1 MRRAT
6 KSSDCKLQGLT
17 PIRVNQVTD
26 PLSRA
31 VNFEYN
37 GGNQITKLTTHVGTT
52 AREKRFQ
59 YESEHGTSRLK
70 HIVSP
75 LGKHVDFTYAF
86 RGNVQAVTN
95 IYGTVQYGYD
105 NLLRLTSATFPNG
118 GITVSY
124 WDVLGNVNTAAR
136 TTTDGQN
143 CSYTY
148 DQYDALNRVTQL
160 NASLAVP
167 GFTNASYTLGYQYDA
182 DGKVT
187 QRIFTRLA
195 TTITATYGYDTMDRL
210 TSVSESAGG
219 ALTATAGYQYDSAG
233 RRWLTGYGNADQ
245 VERLYDAESRLRNLT
260 VRNGATTVKAL
271 VYVPDAMGH
280 LQSITADGAQTAY
293 AYDAGYQLIREVL
306 PNGGDVNEW
315 DYDGAGNM
323 VAARRPGVSTGY
335 LVNNDDELTEASG
348 TTTVTGQVTG
358 GPNNNK
364 WYNSWAECRG
374 VRARVSTVN
383 GSFSLA
389 GVPVYAG
396 ANALQVTVTDA
407 SGNQTTQTRNVTNT
421 LSYAAVY
428 DGNGNLTSRTNTQGA
443 WVYTWNALN
452 QLVSASLGGATVLQ
466 NWYDAYGRR
475 IAKQE
480 VIGGATN
487 KWYYV
492 YDGWAVIA
500 VLNGTNGALVES
512 YTRGVGLAGDV
523 GTLIAARHHAGT
535 YNNQVIY
542 LHSNHRG
549 DVILARSGATTIG
562 ACDYAPYGALR
573 STSGAY
579 DSRFKFSSKERDA
592 SADVYYFGFRFYDPN
607 LQRWLNRDPLG
618 EAGGINLYQYAGN
631 SPVNFVD
638 AYGLQFYRY
647 MEREVRP
654 PCPPRYG
661 PRQATEEEVFSSVEY
676 LKRNGLPRNM
686 AWNAPRIPVGS
697 LVPPE
702 ESIPGTPVFGN
713 QMHARIKTM
722 LERMYPHTQFY
733 FRIKPGETGVDVTV
747 TGGANPGFRFA
758 EIKPG
763 NLRQQ
768 MRFNSQVENWGLKPG
783 EVLPI
788 TYDPTGGV
796 YFGF

>member
-1 MRRAT
+1 
-6 KSSDCKLQGLT
+6 
-17 PIRVNQVTD
+17 
-26 PLSRA
+26 
-31 VNFEYN
+31 
-37 GGNQITKLTTHVGTT
+37 
-52 AREKRFQ
+52 
-59 YESEHGTSRLK
+59 
-70 HIVSP
+70 
-75 LGKHVDFTYAF
+75 
-86 RGNVQAVTN
+86 
-95 IYGTVQYGYD
+95 
-105 NLLRLTSATFPNG
+105 
-118 GITVSY
+118 
-124 WDVLGNVNTAAR
+124 
-136 TTTDGQN
+136 
-143 CSYTY
+143 
-148 DQYDALNRVTQL
+148 
-160 NASLAVP
+160 
-167 GFTNASYTLGYQYDA
+167 
-182 DGKVT
+182 
-187 QRIFTRLA
+187 
-195 TTITATYGYDTMDRL
+195 MDRL

-233 RRWLTGYGNADQ
+233 RLWLTGYGNADQ

-260 VRNGATTVKAL
+260 VRNGATTVKTL
-271 VYVPDAMGH
+271 VYVPDAMGN

-315 DYDGAGNM
+315 DYDGAGNL
-323 VAARRPGVSTGY
+323 VTARRPGVSTGY

-383 GSFSLA
+383 GSFTLA

-396 ANALQVTVTDA
+396 ANDLQVTVTDA

-428 DGNGNLTSRTNTQGA
+428 DGNGNLTSRASAQGSR
-443 WVYTWNALN
+443 VYTWNALN

-480 VIGGATN
+480 VIGGVTN
-487 KWYYV
+487 KWHYV
-492 YDGWAVIA
+492 YDGWLVIA

-592 SADVYYFGFRFYDPN
+592 SADIYYFGYRFYDPN
-607 LQRWLNRDPLG
+607 LQRWLNRDPIG
-618 EAGGINLYQYAGN
+618 EVGGINLYQFVGNDPINDVDPLGLKYAESWTKVG
-631 SPVNFVD
+631 FVGGMG
-638 AYGLQFYRY
+638 A
-647 MEREVRP
+647 
-654 PCPPRYG
+654 
-661 PRQATEEEVFSSVEY
+661 AT
-676 LKRNGLPRNM
+676 L
-686 AWNAPRIPVGS
+686 GS
-697 LVPPE
+697 LVVDVGTGGLN
-702 ESIPGTPVFGN
+702 IAATPVEIAWGGAIGGAIGYGLGSALDWMLGSQSHGTLYRVPGSATPSGKPYIGRHNKPDPCKTRRSDDGRDRTKAEVVDTYDQGN
-713 QMHARIKTM
+713 TMEGRIKEQQEIDKNG
-722 LERMYPHTQFY
+722 LGNLDNKR
-733 FRIKPGETGVDVTV
+733 
-747 TGGANPGFRFA
+747 N
-758 EIKPG
+758 EIKQP
-763 NLRQQ
+763 
-768 MRFNSQVENWGLKPG
+768 
-783 EVLPI
+783 
-788 TYDPTGGV
+788 
-796 YFGF
+796 